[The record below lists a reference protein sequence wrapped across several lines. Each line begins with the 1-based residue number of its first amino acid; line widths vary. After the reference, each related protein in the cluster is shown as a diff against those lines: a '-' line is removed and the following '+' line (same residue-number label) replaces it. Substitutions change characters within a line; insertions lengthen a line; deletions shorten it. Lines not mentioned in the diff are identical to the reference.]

1 MNGILLLL
9 PVFLPLVLGLLSYF
23 LPIRSE
29 SCRRLVYSLLI
40 LGTTALAWAA
50 ILLCDDGAFT
60 LLHFSTRLTIA
71 FRMDGAARLFA
82 GLSATLWPFTMLYG
96 FDYMRHEKHLHMFWA
111 FFTASFGVTLGIA
124 FSANMMT
131 MYLFYELLTL
141 ATLPL
146 VMQPMTRAAKKAGIK
161 YLVYSI
167 SGAALAFIGLVFLA
181 IHDAVDFTLGGHL
194 AGYDGDMSM
203 LLAVFALS
211 FVGFG
216 VKAAIWPLHGW
227 LPSAAVA
234 PTPVTA
240 LLHAVAVVKA
250 GAFACIRLI
259 YYSFGPDILS
269 GTWAQQLA
277 LLLPI
282 ITIVYGSCMSL
293 KQRHFKLRLAY
304 STVSNL
310 SYILF
315 AAALMTT
322 QALAASFLHL
332 IVHSVVKIMAFF
344 TAGAVLH
351 YAHREY
357 VPQLEGLGRY
367 MPVTFACFTAAACA
381 LTGIPPFNGFVSNP
395 WRPVIWLVVFLL
407 ATHFIIIKGVEKGIE
422 KSAKIMM
429 PMLFILLVVLAI
441 CSVSLPGASA
451 GIEFLL
457 KPDFSKVDGNV
468 FLGAMG
474 QAFFSLSLGMGCLC
488 TYASY
493 FRNDTNLPKTALNV
507 AGIDTLVAIL
517 AGFIIFPAAFSVGI
531 QPDAGPSL
539 LFITLPNVFQQAF
552 GNIPWLAI
560 ALSIMF
566 YVLLALAA
574 LTSTI
579 SLHEVV
585 TAYLHEEFKFTR
597 GKAAKLVTAG
607 CIVLGVLCSL
617 SLGVGKSYTIFGL
630 NLFDLFDFVTAKIM
644 LPLGGFFIS
653 IFTGWYLDKK
663 IVWEEVSNNGT
674 LNIHIYRLLIFILKY
689 IAPIGIGLIFINE
702 LGFFK

>member
-50 ILLCDDGAFT
+50 ILLCDDGTFT
-60 LLHFSTRLTIA
+60 LLHFSHRLTIA

-146 VMQPMTRAAKKAGIK
+146 VMQPMTKAAKKAGVK

-315 AAALMTT
+315 AAALWGHAKQGRRVEVCCLFAMLAYAYMEVQPFHLTT
-322 QALAASFLHL
+322 NPTALLL
-332 IVHSVVKIMAFF
+332 C
-344 TAGAVLH
+344 GAV
-351 YAHREY
+351 
-357 VPQLEGLGRY
+357 
-367 MPVTFACFTAAACA
+367 FAQTSAR
-381 LTGIPPFNGFVSNP
+381 
-395 WRPVIWLVVFLL
+395 WQ
-407 ATHFIIIKGVEKGIE
+407 KIE
-422 KSAKIMM
+422 
-429 PMLFILLVVLAI
+429 
-441 CSVSLPGASA
+441 
-451 GIEFLL
+451 
-457 KPDFSKVDGNV
+457 
-468 FLGAMG
+468 
-474 QAFFSLSLGMGCLC
+474 
-488 TYASY
+488 
-493 FRNDTNLPKTALNV
+493 
-507 AGIDTLVAIL
+507 
-517 AGFIIFPAAFSVGI
+517 
-531 QPDAGPSL
+531 
-539 LFITLPNVFQQAF
+539 
-552 GNIPWLAI
+552 
-560 ALSIMF
+560 
-566 YVLLALAA
+566 
-574 LTSTI
+574 
-579 SLHEVV
+579 
-585 TAYLHEEFKFTR
+585 
-597 GKAAKLVTAG
+597 
-607 CIVLGVLCSL
+607 
-617 SLGVGKSYTIFGL
+617 
-630 NLFDLFDFVTAKIM
+630 
-644 LPLGGFFIS
+644 
-653 IFTGWYLDKK
+653 
-663 IVWEEVSNNGT
+663 
-674 LNIHIYRLLIFILKY
+674 
-689 IAPIGIGLIFINE
+689 
-702 LGFFK
+702 

>member
-29 SCRRLVYSLLI
+29 RCRRLVYSLLI

-50 ILLCDDGAFT
+50 ILLCDDGTFT
-60 LLHFSTRLTIA
+60 LLHFSHRLTIA

-146 VMQPMTRAAKKAGIK
+146 VMQPMTKAAKKAGVK

-181 IHDAVDFTLGGHL
+181 IHDASDFSLGGHL
-194 AGYDGDMSM
+194 AGYDGDLSM

-357 VPQLEGLGRY
+357 VPQLEGLARY

-381 LTGIPPFNGFVSNP
+381 LTGIPPFNGFVSK
-395 WRPVIWLVVFLL
+395 WYIARAAVDIGGWL
-407 ATHFIIIKGVEKGIE
+407 
-422 KSAKIMM
+422 
-429 PMLFILLVVLAI
+429 P
-441 CSVSLPGASA
+441 
-451 GIEFLL
+451 
-457 KPDFSKVDGNV
+457 
-468 FLGAMG
+468 
-474 QAFFSLSLGMGCLC
+474 
-488 TYASY
+488 
-493 FRNDTNLPKTALNV
+493 
-507 AGIDTLVAIL
+507 L
-517 AGFIIFPAAFSVGI
+517 AGFAALLVSALLTAVYMFQVVLKAWFPRT
-531 QPDAGPSL
+531 DAP
-539 LFITLPNVFQQAF
+539 A
-552 GNIPWLAI
+552 IPEGSAHEAGWMMTVPTA
-560 ALSIMF
+560 
-566 YVLLALAA
+566 VLAA
-574 LTSTI
+574 ACLVMGLFPQWLLDVI
-579 SLHEVV
+579 
-585 TAYLHEEFKFTR
+585 
-597 GKAAKLVTAG
+597 GKA
-607 CIVLGVLCSL
+607 
-617 SLGVGKSYTIFGL
+617 VGL
-630 NLFDLFDFVTAKIM
+630 
-644 LPLGGFFIS
+644 
-653 IFTGWYLDKK
+653 
-663 IVWEEVSNNGT
+663 
-674 LNIHIYRLLIFILKY
+674 
-689 IAPIGIGLIFINE
+689 
-702 LGFFK
+702 

>member
-1 MNGILLLL
+1 
-9 PVFLPLVLGLLSYF
+9 
-23 LPIRSE
+23 
-29 SCRRLVYSLLI
+29 
-40 LGTTALAWAA
+40 
-50 ILLCDDGAFT
+50 
-60 LLHFSTRLTIA
+60 
-71 FRMDGAARLFA
+71 
-82 GLSATLWPFTMLYG
+82 MLYG
-96 FDYMRHEKHLHMFWA
+96 FDYMRREKHLHMFWA

-124 FSANMMT
+124 FPANMMT

-146 VMQPMTRAAKKAGIK
+146 VMQPMTKAAKKAGIK

-277 LLLPI
+277 
-282 ITIVYGSCMSL
+282 
-293 KQRHFKLRLAY
+293 Y

-357 VPQLEGLGRY
+357 VPQLEGLARY

-381 LTGIPPFNGFVSNP
+381 LTGIPPFNGFVSK
-395 WRPVIWLVVFLL
+395 WYIARAAVDIGGWLPLVGF
-407 ATHFIIIKGVEKGIE
+407 A
-422 KSAKIMM
+422 A
-429 PMLFILLVVLAI
+429 LLVSALLTAVYMFQVVLKAWFPRTDAPAIPEGSAHEAGWMMTVPTAVLAAA
-441 CSVSLPGASA
+441 CLVMGLFPQW
-451 GIEFLL
+451 LL
-457 KPDFSKVDGNV
+457 DV
-468 FLGAMG
+468 
-474 QAFFSLSLGMGCLC
+474 
-488 TYASY
+488 
-493 FRNDTNLPKTALNV
+493 
-507 AGIDTLVAIL
+507 I
-517 AGFIIFPAAFSVGI
+517 
-531 QPDAGPSL
+531 
-539 LFITLPNVFQQAF
+539 
-552 GNIPWLAI
+552 
-560 ALSIMF
+560 
-566 YVLLALAA
+566 
-574 LTSTI
+574 
-579 SLHEVV
+579 
-585 TAYLHEEFKFTR
+585 
-597 GKAAKLVTAG
+597 GKA
-607 CIVLGVLCSL
+607 
-617 SLGVGKSYTIFGL
+617 VGL
-630 NLFDLFDFVTAKIM
+630 
-644 LPLGGFFIS
+644 
-653 IFTGWYLDKK
+653 
-663 IVWEEVSNNGT
+663 
-674 LNIHIYRLLIFILKY
+674 
-689 IAPIGIGLIFINE
+689 
-702 LGFFK
+702 

>member
-29 SCRRLVYSLLI
+29 SCRRLVYGVLI

-50 ILLCDDGAFT
+50 ILLCDDGTFT
-60 LLHFSTRLTIA
+60 LLHFSHRLTIA

-146 VMQPMTRAAKKAGIK
+146 VMQPMTKAAKKAGVK

-181 IHDAVDFTLGGHL
+181 IHDAVDFSLGGHL
-194 AGYDGDMSM
+194 AGYDGDLSM
-203 LLAVFALS
+203 LLAVFSLS

-293 KQRHFKLRLAY
+293 KQRHFKLRLA
-304 STVSNL
+304 
-310 SYILF
+310 
-315 AAALMTT
+315 
-322 QALAASFLHL
+322 
-332 IVHSVVKIMAFF
+332 
-344 TAGAVLH
+344 
-351 YAHREY
+351 
-357 VPQLEGLGRY
+357 
-367 MPVTFACFTAAACA
+367 
-381 LTGIPPFNGFVSNP
+381 IPRCRTCRTS
-395 WRPVIWLVVFLL
+395 
-407 ATHFIIIKGVEKGIE
+407 
-422 KSAKIMM
+422 
-429 PMLFILLVVLAI
+429 
-441 CSVSLPGASA
+441 CSP
-451 GIEFLL
+451 
-457 KPDFSKVDGNV
+457 P
-468 FLGAMG
+468 
-474 QAFFSLSLGMGCLC
+474 
-488 TYASY
+488 
-493 FRNDTNLPKTALNV
+493 P
-507 AGIDTLVAIL
+507 
-517 AGFIIFPAAFSVGI
+517 
-531 QPDAGPSL
+531 
-539 LFITLPNVFQQAF
+539 
-552 GNIPWLAI
+552 
-560 ALSIMF
+560 
-566 YVLLALAA
+566 
-574 LTSTI
+574 
-579 SLHEVV
+579 
-585 TAYLHEEFKFTR
+585 
-597 GKAAKLVTAG
+597 
-607 CIVLGVLCSL
+607 
-617 SLGVGKSYTIFGL
+617 
-630 NLFDLFDFVTAKIM
+630 
-644 LPLGGFFIS
+644 
-653 IFTGWYLDKK
+653 
-663 IVWEEVSNNGT
+663 
-674 LNIHIYRLLIFILKY
+674 
-689 IAPIGIGLIFINE
+689 
-702 LGFFK
+702 